1 MSPACGGAKAWA
13 IQGPG
18 MALFLSTHVNK
29 VDKKGRVSVP
39 AQFRTAVVGLSFPG
53 IVAFRSFS
61 LRVIDGAGIDRMEK
75 YSAEIDTLD
84 EGSARFEEVRAMLAD
99 ARQLAFDGE
108 GRIVLPG
115 DLAEFANITDECA
128 FVGQGRH
135 FYICEPGVAR
145 RMVEET
151 LARKHGAR
159 ATQGRGA

>member
-1 MSPACGGAKAWA
+1 
-13 IQGPG
+13 
-18 MALFLSTHVNK
+18 MALFLSTHFNK

-39 AQFRTAVVGLSFPG
+39 AQFRSAVVGQSFPG

-61 LRVIDGAGIDRMEK
+61 LAVIDAAGIERMEK
-75 YSAEIDTLD
+75 YSEELD
-84 EGSARFEEVRAMLAD
+84 GLPEGSARYEEVRAMLAD

-108 GRIVLPG
+108 GRIVLPD
-115 DLAEFANITDECA
+115 DLARFARIAEEAA

-135 FYICEPGVAR
+135 FYICEPAAAR

-159 ATQGRGA
+159 ATQGRGS

>member
-1 MSPACGGAKAWA
+1 
-13 IQGPG
+13 

-39 AQFRTAVVGLSFPG
+39 AQFRSAVVGQSFPG

-61 LRVIDGAGIDRMEK
+61 LAVIDAAGIERMEK
-75 YSAEIDTLD
+75 YSEELDALAEGT
-84 EGSARFEEVRAMLAD
+84 ARFEEVRAMLAD

-108 GRIVLPG
+108 GRIVLPD
-115 DLAEFANITDECA
+115 DLASFANIHDEAA

-135 FYICEPGVAR
+135 FYICEPAVAR

-151 LARKHGAR
+151 LTRKHGAR
-159 ATQGRGA
+159 STQGRGA

>member
-1 MSPACGGAKAWA
+1 
-13 IQGPG
+13 

-39 AQFRTAVVGLSFPG
+39 AQFRTAVVGQSFPG

-61 LRVIDGAGIDRMEK
+61 LRVIDAAGIDRMEK
-75 YSAEIDTLD
+75 YSTEIDTLE
-84 EGSARFEEVRAMLAD
+84 EGSARYEEVRAMLAD

-108 GRIVLPG
+108 GRIVLPA
-115 DLAEFANITDECA
+115 DLAQFAQIGDECA

-135 FYICEPGVAR
+135 FYICEPSVAR

-151 LARKHGAR
+151 LSRKHGAR
-159 ATQGRGA
+159 ATQGSTGGRGA

>member
-1 MSPACGGAKAWA
+1 
-13 IQGPG
+13 

-39 AQFRTAVVGLSFPG
+39 AQFRTAVIGQSFPG

-61 LRVIDGAGIDRMEK
+61 LQVIDAAGIERMEK
-75 YSAEIDTLD
+75 YSEELD
-84 EGSARFEEVRAMLAD
+84 GLAEGSARRDELSAMLAD

-108 GRIVLPG
+108 GRIVLPA
-115 DLAEFANITDECA
+115 DLAQFARIADEAA

-145 RMVEET
+145 RMVEES

>member
-1 MSPACGGAKAWA
+1 MGWGNPET
-13 IQGPG
+13 G

-39 AQFRTAVVGLSFPG
+39 AQFRSAVVGQAFPG

-61 LRVIDGAGIDRMEK
+61 LQVIDAAGIDRMET
-75 YSAEIDTLD
+75 YSAEIDGLT
-84 EGSARFEEVRAMLAD
+84 EGSARYEEVRAMLAD

-108 GRIVLPG
+108 GRIVLPS
-115 DLAEFANITDECA
+115 DLAQFAHIAEEAA

-135 FYICEPGVAR
+135 FYICQPDVAR

-151 LARKHGAR
+151 LTRKHGAR
-159 ATQGRGA
+159 ATQGRGS

>member
-1 MSPACGGAKAWA
+1 
-13 IQGPG
+13 

-39 AQFRTAVVGLSFPG
+39 AQFRSAVVGQSFPG

-61 LRVIDGAGIDRMEK
+61 LQVIDAAGIERMEK
-75 YSAEIDTLD
+75 YSEELDALAEGT
-84 EGSARFEEVRAMLAD
+84 ARFEEVRAMLAD

-108 GRIVLPG
+108 GRVVLPD
-115 DLAEFANITDECA
+115 DLAAFANIQDEAA

-135 FYICEPGVAR
+135 FYICEPAVAR

-151 LARKHGAR
+151 LTRKHGAR
-159 ATQGRGA
+159 TTQGRGV

>member
-1 MSPACGGAKAWA
+1 
-13 IQGPG
+13 

-39 AQFRTAVVGLSFPG
+39 AQFRAAVMGQSFPG

-61 LRVIDGAGIDRMEK
+61 LTLIDAAGVDRMEK
-75 YSAEIDTLD
+75 FSEEIDVLE
-84 EGSARFEEVRAMLAD
+84 EGSPRFDEVRAMLAD

-108 GRIVLPG
+108 GRIVLPV
-115 DLAEFANITDECA
+115 DLAEFANIGDEAA
-128 FVGQGRH
+128 FVGQGKH
-135 FYICEPGVAR
+135 FFICEPGLAR

-159 ATQGRGA
+159 ADRPGGGS

>member
-1 MSPACGGAKAWA
+1 
-13 IQGPG
+13 

-39 AQFRTAVVGLSFPG
+39 AQFRSAVVGQSFPG

-61 LRVIDGAGIDRMEK
+61 LAVIDAAGIERMEK
-75 YSAEIDTLD
+75 YSEELD
-84 EGSARFEEVRAMLAD
+84 ALAEGSARYEEVRAMLAD

-115 DLAEFANITDECA
+115 DLAQFARIGDEAA

-151 LARKHGAR
+151 LTRKHGAR

>member
-1 MSPACGGAKAWA
+1 
-13 IQGPG
+13 

-39 AQFRTAVVGLSFPG
+39 AQFRTAVVGQSFPG

-61 LRVIDGAGIDRMEK
+61 LPVIDAAGIERMEK
-75 YSAEIDTLD
+75 YSEELD
-84 EGSARFEEVRAMLAD
+84 SLAEGSARFEEVRAMLAD

-115 DLAEFANITDECA
+115 DLAEFARITEEAA

-135 FYICEPGVAR
+135 FYICEPTAAR

>member
-1 MSPACGGAKAWA
+1 
-13 IQGPG
+13 

-39 AQFRTAVVGLSFPG
+39 AQFRSAVVGQSFPG

-61 LRVIDGAGIDRMEK
+61 LQVIDAAGIERMEK
-75 YSAEIDTLD
+75 YSEELD
-84 EGSARFEEVRAMLAD
+84 GLAEGSARHDELAAMLAD

-115 DLAEFANITDECA
+115 DLAQFARIGDEAA

-151 LARKHGAR
+151 LTRKHGAR
-159 ATQGRGA
+159 STQGRGA